1 MFIAH
6 RGKVNLAN
14 KENTIKAFQGAIE
27 DPKYLGFE
35 LDIRTTKD
43 KKFVCIHDFFWQ
55 HNLISK
61 TYYSTIAIDI
71 PLLEDV
77 LKLETSKIILI
88 EIKEK
93 DINVEALNQLL
104 NNYHHQNIYVMSFY
118 NEIIKK
124 LLKLEHSYKC
134 GVLNYLFNSELSYQ
148 EYDFICLLNNT
159 LTPELI
165 KYFQKRKITIF
176 SYGLLKSTPKFYE
189 DIYYIIDNKT

>member
-6 RGKVNLAN
+6 RGKVNLVN
-14 KENTIKAFQGAIE
+14 KENTIAAFQGAID

-55 HNLISK
+55 NNLISK
-61 TYYSTIAIDI
+61 TNYSTVASTI

-77 LKLETSKIILI
+77 LKLDTDKIILI

-93 DINVEALNQLL
+93 DINVEDLNQLL
-104 NNYHHQNIYVMSFY
+104 NNYHRQNIYVMSFH
-118 NEIIKK
+118 NEVIKK

-148 EYDFICLLNNT
+148 EYDFICLLNST

-165 KYFQKRKITIF
+165 NYFLKRKITIF
-176 SYGLLKSTPKFYE
+176 SYGLLNSTPKFYE